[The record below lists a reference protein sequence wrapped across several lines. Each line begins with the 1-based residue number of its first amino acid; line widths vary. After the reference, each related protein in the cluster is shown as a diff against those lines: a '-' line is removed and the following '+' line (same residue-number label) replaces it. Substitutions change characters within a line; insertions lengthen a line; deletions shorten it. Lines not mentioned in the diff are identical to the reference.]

1 MDAEL
6 VCDYK
11 RVAVLRHGGAQK
23 TAESLPKKARGHG
36 VTLDVNV
43 FAKLEGRGLGQPWR
57 LWWLTVVTRKLATV
71 MVLGWDSTMA
81 RVAFGGAL
89 SLGTFYGGGRSQGS
103 SSRRGI
109 DMGGTRAQARAR
121 GRGLVFVPKRGHQWK
136 VLKGKVSNVTRK
148 DFATDSNTRGSLLHW
163 FLVVFW

>member
-23 TAESLPKKARGHG
+23 TAESLPKMARGHG

-57 LWWLTVVTRKLATV
+57 LWWLMVVTRKLAAV

-81 RVAFGGAL
+81 RAAFGGAL
-89 SLGTFYGGGRSQGS
+89 SLGTLSTVAVGPREAPLGEESTWEG
-103 SSRRGI
+103 
-109 DMGGTRAQARAR
+109 R
-121 GRGLVFVPKRGHQWK
+121 GRRLELGAGAWCLCQNEVISGRF
-136 VLKGKVSNVTRK
+136 
-148 DFATDSNTRGSLLHW
+148 
-163 FLVVFW
+163 